1 MIPITTI
8 RLIKGKEKIKELEE
22 RYGSLKNL
30 KRKFKNDNE
39 NMALYSDLEDWKYFL
54 KRPEEEL
61 EEGKT
66 IFLEDINISKRDFE
80 LIKTIKDNN
89 PNSITELAKLLK
101 KEVSFVQKKVN
112 SLKKEGL
119 IDFKHGSK
127 NRKIPIVNYDK
138 IEIAI

>member
-8 RLIKGKEKIKELEE
+8 KVIKGKEKIKELEK
-22 RYGSLKNL
+22 RYGSLKNI

-39 NMALYSDLEDWKYFL
+39 NMLLYSDLEDWKYFL
-54 KRPEEEL
+54 KHPEEEL

-66 IFLEDINISKRDFE
+66 IFIEDINISKRDFE

-89 PNSITELAKLLK
+89 PNSISELAKLLN
-101 KEVSFVQKKVN
+101 KEVSFVQKKV
-112 SLKKEGL
+112 SVLKKEGL
-119 IDFKHGSK
+119 LDFKHGSK

-138 IEIAI
+138 IEIVI